1 MKIFKPRRGSRVTMT
16 GTKKTTV
23 LQNGEM
29 FWEYQNTV
37 NGEAKLKMGD
47 GTTTYENLAYA
58 LGDAATN
65 QKVAFSANSR
75 TSVAAALNDVSSG
88 STVATIVA
96 ALKKAISLNA
106 TAISNINDESTS
118 GRLAYRVKTLESNT
132 AKLHINPSSTQIS
145 NYSNG
150 SIWIVT
156 N

>member
-1 MKIFKPRRGSRVTMT
+1 MKIFKPRRGSKVTMS

-75 TSVAAALNDVSSG
+75 TTVADALNDVSSG

-96 ALKKAISLNA
+96 ALKNAISLNA
-106 TAISNINDESTS
+106 TAISNINDD
-118 GRLAYRVKTLESNT
+118 LAPLKKLNVNKSCVMASNPRYLRGY
-132 AKLHINPSSTQIS
+132 AEEE
-145 NYSNG
+145 
-150 SIWIVT
+150 
-156 N
+156 